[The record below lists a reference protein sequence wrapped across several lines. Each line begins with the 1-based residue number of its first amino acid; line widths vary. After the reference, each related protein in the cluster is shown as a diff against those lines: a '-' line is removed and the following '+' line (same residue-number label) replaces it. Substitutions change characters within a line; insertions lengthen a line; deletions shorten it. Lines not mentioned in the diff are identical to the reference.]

1 MIEFN
6 SYPRSQIAVKVSSRV
21 ETLIKKGHPWVFE
34 DSIVKQ
40 NKAGKAGDRCVLFDQ
55 RRNKV
60 FAIGL
65 YDPDSPIRI
74 KIIANKGPQQIDVE
88 FFESRISAALSI
100 RKPLL
105 ATQTNSY
112 RLIHGENDGL
122 PGFVADVYA
131 HVLVVKLYSAIWYPY
146 LETLIDILIRVSQCQ
161 TVVLRLSRKLQKND
175 NLGLSDGQVIY
186 GELQNDVVQFWE
198 HGVRFSADVLR
209 GHKTGYFLDHRHN
222 RQKVGKKSLGKTVLD
237 VFAYAGGFTV
247 HALAGGATKVTSL
260 DISTQALK
268 MAQENARLNSFK
280 GLHKVV
286 ADDAFKALNRKIGER
301 KTFDLV
307 VIDPPSFAKS
317 KREIEQAKRK
327 YSQLA
332 SLGIQLTNKGGTLVL
347 ASCSTRVDA
356 ESFLATHADAA
367 LLSNKKI
374 ERVKTTFHDI
384 DHPIGFQ
391 EGAYL
396 KCAYYKVS

>member
-1 MIEFN
+1 MTGFT
-6 SYPRSQIAVKVSSRV
+6 SCSPSQIAIKVSLKAER
-21 ETLIKKGHPWVFE
+21 LIKKGHPWIFE
-34 DSIVKQ
+34 DSIIKLNKQ
-40 NKAGKAGDRCVLFDQ
+40 GKPGDLCVLFDQ
-55 RRNKV
+55 RRNKI

-74 KIIANKGPQQIDVE
+74 KIIANSGPQKIDAE
-88 FFESRISAALSI
+88 FFANKITNAFSL

-122 PGFVADVYA
+122 PGFVADIYA
-131 HVLVVKLYSAIWYPY
+131 NVLVVKLYSAIWFPY
-146 LETLIDILIRVSQCQ
+146 LETLIRILISVSHCQ
-161 TVVLRLSRKLQKND
+161 TVVLRLSRKLQKESQ
-175 NLGLSDGQVIY
+175 LGLADGQVLY
-186 GELQNDVVQFWE
+186 GKLENEIVHFWE
-198 HGVRFSADVLR
+198 HGVHFSADVVR

-222 RQKVGKKSLGKTVLD
+222 RKKVGNKSYGKTVLD

-260 DISTQALK
+260 DISAHALK
-268 MAQENARLNSFK
+268 MAQQNAKLNDFK
-280 GLHKVV
+280 GLHKIVE
-286 ADDAFKALNRKIGER
+286 DDAFRALNRKISEKR
-301 KTFDLV
+301 AFDMV
-307 VIDPPSFAKS
+307 VIDPPSFVKS
-317 KREIEQAKRK
+317 KKEVEQAKKK
-327 YSQLA
+327 YAQLA
-332 SLGIQLTNKGGTLVL
+332 SLGIQLTHKGGTLVL

-356 ESFLATHADAA
+356 ESFFATHEDAA
-367 LLSNKKI
+367 LVSNKRI
-374 ERVKTTFHDI
+374 ERFKTTFHDI